1 LLKTVVVHV
10 VEMVQPVKLVQ
21 QALLDRLD
29 ILVIQVHRDLRV
41 RQVLQV
47 KLERQVLRDPL
58 EILVRLDLQDRQV
71 PQVIRVFRV

>member
-1 LLKTVVVHV
+1 MNRVRLDLRVR
-10 VEMVQPVKLVQ
+10 PVKLVQ
-21 QALLDRLD
+21 QALLDRPVL
-29 ILVIQVHRDLRV
+29 LVIQVHRDLRV
-41 RQVLQV
+41 QQVLQV